1 MKAIVV
7 AALVL
12 AVANANY
19 NLGGSLTQQVGNSCQ
34 SNGVYQISSFDV
46 SPWPPVSGNQV
57 TITMAGTFT
66 SSVTVGQ
73 IQNSLR
79 SSQQRD
85 YQYENINQN
94 FNQGTQKTFI
104 YQLNIPQYRSS
115 WTVVVSVLSPDTQ
128 ITYGCWTFQFSD

>member
-12 AVANANY
+12 AVAHANFG
-19 NLGGSLTQQVGNSCQ
+19 LEGSLTQQVGNSCQ

-46 SPWPPVSGNQV
+46 SPWTPVAGSQA
-57 TITMAGTFT
+57 TINMIGTFK
-66 SSVTVGQ
+66 SSATVGQ
-73 IQNSLR
+73 IQNSLKNN
-79 SSQQRD
+79 QQRD
-85 YQYENINQN
+85 YQYQNINQN
-94 FNQGTQKTFI
+94 YNQGTQKNFT

-128 ITYGCWTFQFSD
+128 VTYGCWTFQFSD